1 MMDDDQQKPNEDTLG
16 KSQETLSRAIN
27 TLEDILEGRA
37 GGSTEAPPKPDNAW
51 AAEDGQYSIPMLDDV
66 VVPGAGLDHAPLV
79 DDEAPTRT
87 LLERALAEKLV
98 ERLASEIAVIVETGV
113 EEALRD
119 AGEEIMSRVRNHLD
133 IVLPEILDELSHYDP
148 HDPSEAE

>member
-1 MMDDDQQKPNEDTLG
+1 MDDDQQKPEDNTVG
-16 KSQETLSRAIN
+16 KSQQTLSRAIN
-27 TLEDILEGRA
+27 TLEELLEGR
-37 GGSTEAPPKPDNAW
+37 GGENPDSPPHPGDALP
-51 AAEDGQYSIPMLDDV
+51 AEDGQYSIPMLDDV
-66 VVPGAGLDHAPLV
+66 VVPGAELDDDPLV
-79 DDEAPTRT
+79 DDEVSPPRA

-119 AGEEIMSRVRNHLD
+119 AGEEIMGRVRNHLD

-148 HDPSEAE
+148 RDPSAPE